1 MILHDL
7 IQKCSLLL
15 KEHLDYSVKLQSS
28 RCKHFTNQE
37 LPFFRANAV
46 EESHLIRNQWEI
58 ILIGTPM
65 AERFKP
71 SAPAHV
77 VLFAHPPS
85 LSPRLLPPG
94 RVMRI
99 RISEATAKWSVT
111 TSLLFCTSQNAVQ
124 LRLQTESKAIA
135 ILLGLAPAKAS
146 GHSLKKELVIK
157 FQMWRF
163 YSAC

>member
-58 ILIGTPM
+58 ILIRTPM
-65 AERFKP
+65 AKRFKP

-77 VLFAHPPS
+77 VLFAHLPS

-99 RISEATAKWSVT
+99 RISEATAK
-111 TSLLFCTSQNAVQ
+111 CSQSAVQ
-124 LRLQTESKAIA
+124 LRLQTESRAIA

-146 GHSLKKELVIK
+146 GQSLKKELVVK
-157 FQMWRF
+157 FPM
-163 YSAC
+163 